1 MELLAEGQQLEE
13 ELQLIVDYTQGGSLA
28 RFRMNKKRHTGCDVD
43 VCMTI
48 MHVYPETRKKNV
60 SHVFSLLILLL
71 CHCLSFFF
79 SYHFPSFHCRK
90 LSSFVWRG
98 CRLMKSY
105 GRSPRV
111 TDLLTEREG
120 IEEEEEAAI
129 IQTAVPMPRHPLHT
143 PLAPTTVAGVDAE
156 ATATALDMVET
167 L

>member
-71 CHCLSFFF
+71 YHCLFFF
-79 SYHFPSFHCRK
+79 FFLPFP
-90 LSSFVWRG
+90 LS
-98 CRLMKSY
+98 
-105 GRSPRV
+105 
-111 TDLLTEREG
+111 
-120 IEEEEEAAI
+120 
-129 IQTAVPMPRHPLHT
+129 
-143 PLAPTTVAGVDAE
+143 TVGG
-156 ATATALDMVET
+156 
-167 L
+167 